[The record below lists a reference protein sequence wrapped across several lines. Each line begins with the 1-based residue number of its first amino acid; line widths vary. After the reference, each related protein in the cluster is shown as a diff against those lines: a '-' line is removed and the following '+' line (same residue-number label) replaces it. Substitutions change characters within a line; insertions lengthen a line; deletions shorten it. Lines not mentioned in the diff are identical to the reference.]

1 MIRAVIFDMFETL
14 ITHFDSPLYMGHQI
28 AAEAGIDEPVF
39 REVWDTTDD
48 ARTLGQMT
56 LEEVIE
62 TVLRRNGRYTEELY
76 ETIIRKRKASK
87 AECFRHLHPEILP
100 MLEGIRE
107 KGLKTGL
114 ITNCYFEERDVI
126 RDSVLMPYFEAVCM
140 SCELGMMKPEHGI
153 FRRCMNEL
161 DVKPEECLYVGDG
174 GSRELETARE
184 LGMHPVQAVWY
195 FDKNPRAVRKAE
207 FEQAESPMVLM
218 EKISMPE
225 TDEVYIWKR

>member
-14 ITHFDSPLYMGHQI
+14 ITHFRSPLYMGHQI
-28 AAEAGIDEPVF
+28 AADAGIDEPVF

-62 TVLRRNGRYTEELY
+62 TVLCRNNRYSEELWA
-76 ETIIRKRKASK
+76 EIVRKRKASK
-87 AECFRHLHPEILP
+87 VECFRHMHPEILTT
-100 MLEGIRE
+100 LDGIRA
-107 KGLKTGL
+107 KGIKIGL

-126 RDSVLMPYFEAVCM
+126 RNSVLMPYFDVVCM
-140 SCELGMMKPEHGI
+140 SCELGMMKPDPVI
-153 FRRCMNEL
+153 FQRCVTEL

-174 GSRELETARE
+174 GSRELETAGS

-195 FDKNPRAVRKAE
+195 FDDNPRAKRNRE
-207 FEQAESPMVLM
+207 FEAAESPMDLLDR
-218 EKISMPE
+218 ISAP
-225 TDEVYIWKR
+225 DEADTE